1 MRKDGFHADIDAEVA
16 DRAQARLAEVPDSY
30 GDPTVIEITW
40 REIVNDKPNLR
51 REIGR
56 IATIYSGGKTR
67 RRQHISAALLSLY
80 SVLEAASTSADF
92 EEVIAGLPESED
104 DVQLSE

>member
-1 MRKDGFHADIDAEVA
+1 MRKDGFHADIDAEIA
-16 DRAQARLAEVPDSY
+16 DRAQARLAEAPDSI
-30 GDPTVIEITW
+30 GDPTVIETTW
-40 REIVNDKPNLR
+40 RDIVKDKPNLR

-56 IATIYSGGKTR
+56 IATIYGGGKTR
-67 RRQHISAALLSLY
+67 RRQHISSALISFY

-92 EEVIAGLPESED
+92 EELAASLSESGD

>member
-1 MRKDGFHADIDAEVA
+1 MRKDGFHADIDAEIA
-16 DRAQARLAEVPDSY
+16 DSAQARLAEVPDSY

-40 REIVNDKPNLR
+40 RDIVKDKPNLR

-56 IATIYSGGKTR
+56 IATIYGGGKTR
-67 RRQHISAALLSLY
+67 RRQHISYALISLY
-80 SVLEAASTSADF
+80 SVLEAASTSADL
-92 EEVIAGLPESED
+92 EELVAGLPEPKD